1 MDLDATKVVKYMSFD
16 LKDFVSSSIEKAK
29 FIQIAF
35 EHSPKILSKVI
46 VWKNIQEYECF
57 YVKSKRNASSKSGF
71 N

>member
-46 VWKNIQEYECF
+46 V
-57 YVKSKRNASSKSGF
+57 
-71 N
+71 